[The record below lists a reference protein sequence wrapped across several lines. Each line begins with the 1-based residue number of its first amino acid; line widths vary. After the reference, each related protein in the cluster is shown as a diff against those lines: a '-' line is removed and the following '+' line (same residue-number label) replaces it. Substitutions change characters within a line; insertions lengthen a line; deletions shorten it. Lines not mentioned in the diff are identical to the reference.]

1 MGTMYKI
8 GDKFQ
13 ATYTNAPVAPEA
25 RYPIGSHVSIRGQGV
40 LLAIYQVEE
49 TDDTHIRGTIIE
61 VFEPPAKRLR
71 RDPRRTRPL

>member
-1 MGTMYKI
+1 MYKI

-25 RYPIGSHVSIRGQGV
+25 RYPIGTHVSIWLDGV
-40 LLAIYQVEE
+40 LLAKYQVEE
-49 TDDTHIRGTIIE
+49 TDDTHIVGTIIE
-61 VFEPPAKRLR
+61 VFEPPPKCLR